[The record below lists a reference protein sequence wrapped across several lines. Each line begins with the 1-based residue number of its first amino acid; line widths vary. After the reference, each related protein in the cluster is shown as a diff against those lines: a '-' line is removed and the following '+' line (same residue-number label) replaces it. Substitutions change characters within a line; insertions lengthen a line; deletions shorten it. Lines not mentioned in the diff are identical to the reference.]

1 MSRTIGTKSSHATER
16 ASSPDLEW
24 TALDEVYRTIEESTA
39 PVFARDLVARVVA
52 KKLHVADHKR
62 RLKSGIRCTHAES
75 AERLV
80 DRALQKLRVDG
91 SIKTAPKGG
100 WVLA

>member
-1 MSRTIGTKSSHATER
+1 MTRNMGPKSSHATER

-24 TALDEVYRTIEESTA
+24 SALDEVRLAIRESVE

-62 RLKSGIRCTHAES
+62 RLKNGIRCTPAES

-80 DRALQKLRVDG
+80 DRALQKLRTDG
-91 SIKTAPKGG
+91 VIRPASRGG